1 MNSHRFILPLIVA
14 FSVFLAGCPTEE
26 PAVAEKVE
34 EKAEEK
40 VAAITPEGLAIDPSI
55 LPPPRPA
62 LESAPDLS
70 GASMVINEATLA
82 KMSADAVPAE
92 ILDSLK
98 SLEGRE
104 FSNATELADAV
115 RGAAG
120 GGADPYMDRILR
132 NALIVDLADS
142 PPAPEGQ
149 LSIAQREQ
157 EAKEEIVAAVVMP
170 GPFRPIYF
178 DFDQSNIKPEF
189 EAAIRENA
197 RMLLD
202 DADMSVTIEGHCDER
217 GTNEYNL
224 ALGQRRAESVRRALM
239 AEGVAAGQLQTISY
253 GEERPVALGHNED
266 SWWQNRRGIMVV
278 N

>member
-1 MNSHRFILPLIVA
+1 MNSHRFVLPLIVA

-26 PAVAEKVE
+26 PEVAEKP
-34 EKAEEK
+34 EEK
-40 VAAITPEGLAIDPSI
+40 VEVAVIAPEALAIDPSI

-82 KMSADAVPAE
+82 KMSADGVPAE

-142 PPAPEGQ
+142 PPAPEGE

-170 GPFRPIYF
+170 GPFQPIYF

-189 EAAIRENA
+189 EAAIRANA
-197 RMLLD
+197 RLLLD

-224 ALGQRRAESVRRALM
+224 ALGQRRAEAVRRALM

-253 GEERPVALGHNED
+253 GEERPVALGHDEG
-266 SWWQNRRGIMVV
+266 SWSQNRRGIMVV